1 MHFKPYLSHLNDF
14 RKNHSKPQLQGICFP
29 FEKTVA
35 FLGSFQSGLHQRLGS
50 SNTDIAIYKYWYKTE
65 LF

>member
-50 SNTDIAIYKYWYKTE
+50 SNTKTAI
-65 LF
+65 